1 MIGKAKPRLFYG
13 WIIVGVLALSM
24 LLAYA
29 TRSSFTVFYVAI
41 LDEFGWTRADTAGIF
56 SLSLIVYGLGG
67 ILAGFLL
74 DKLGPRKLFPMAA
87 TLIALGAFWCSRATQ
102 IWEFYVAF
110 GLIVGFGQC
119 SLGYVPTMT
128 VVNHWFVKW
137 RGLAAGIAMF
147 GLSLSFVLSPLT
159 QYMRETIGWRA
170 AFMIFAAAVFVVV
183 VPMTSIFM
191 RHRPQDMGL
200 LPDGAK
206 QETKSGPEAGKEK
219 DASII
224 DHKWASVEWTLFR
237 AFKTY
242 RLWLLFIAAIAWGSM
257 ANFPQ
262 VHQVAYITDI
272 GYSPMF
278 AATAFSVFGI
288 LMGIGPLGGLLSDR
302 IGREWN
308 VTLGATS
315 TIIGAVLALSVR
327 SAGME
332 WVWYISSLSYGLGIG
347 LIAPTLPAIYGELF
361 ASKNLGSIIGFI
373 NAGFGIG
380 GAIGPYVAGYI
391 YDVTESYSPAFI
403 MIIAAALIQT
413 TLMWVI
419 APRKVR
425 LTGGRT
431 PKEPPT
437 VPGG

>member
-1 MIGKAKPRLFYG
+1 MVEKTKPRFFYG
-13 WIIVGVLALSM
+13 WIIVAVLALSM
-24 LLAYA
+24 MLAYA

-41 LDEFGWTRADTAGIF
+41 LDEYGWTRADTAGIF

-74 DKLGPRKLFPMAA
+74 DKVGPRKLFPIAA
-87 TLIALGAFWCSRATQ
+87 TLIALGVLWCSRATQ
-102 IWEFYVAF
+102 LWEFYVAF
-110 GLIVGFGQC
+110 GIIVGFGQC

-147 GLSLSFVLSPLT
+147 GLSLSFALSPLT
-159 QYMRETIGWRA
+159 QYLRETVGWRT
-170 AFMIFAAAVFVVV
+170 AFMIFAAAVFVIV
-183 VPMTSIFM
+183 VPMTSLLM

-200 LPDGAK
+200 LPDGAE
-206 QETKSGPEAGKEK
+206 QEPESGPETRKEH
-219 DASII
+219 DASIV
-224 DHKWASVEWTLFR
+224 DREWVSVEWTLFQ

-242 RLWLLFIAAIAWGSM
+242 RLWLLLAAGIVWGM
-257 ANFPQ
+257 VVNFPQ

-278 AATAFSVFGI
+278 AATAFSIFGI

-302 IGREWN
+302 IGRERSI
-308 VTLGATS
+308 TLGATS
-315 TIIGAVLALSVR
+315 TVIGVALALSVR
-327 SAGME
+327 GTGME
-332 WVWYISSLSYGLGIG
+332 WAWYVSSISYGLGIG

-361 ASKNLGSIIGFI
+361 AGKNLGSIIGFI
-373 NAGFGIG
+373 NAGFGVG

-391 YDVTESYSPAFI
+391 YDVTGGYTLAFVI
-403 MIIAAALIQT
+403 MMAAAFIQT
-413 TLMWVI
+413 TLMWLV

-425 LTGGRT
+425 LTGGRM
-431 PKEPPT
+431 PEEPT
-437 VPGG
+437 IG

>member
-1 MIGKAKPRLFYG
+1 MVEKAKPRFFYG
-13 WIIVGVLALSM
+13 WIIVGVLMLSM

-41 LDEFGWTRADTAGIF
+41 LGEFGWTRADTAGIF

-67 ILAGFLL
+67 ILAGYLL

-87 TLIALGAFWCSRATQ
+87 TLIALGALWCSRATQ

-110 GLIVGFGQC
+110 GLILGFGQC

-170 AFMIFAAAVFVVV
+170 AFMVFAAAVFVIV
-183 VPMTSIFM
+183 VPVTSLFM

-200 LPDGAK
+200 LPYGVK
-206 QETKSGPEAGKEK
+206 QETESGPEKKKEK

-224 DHKWASVEWTLFR
+224 DHEWASVEWTLFR

-242 RLWLLFIAAIAWGSM
+242 RLWLLLVAAIVWGM
-257 ANFPQ
+257 MINFPQ

-278 AATAFSVFGI
+278 AATAFSTFGI
-288 LMGIGPLGGLLSDR
+288 LTGIGPLGGLLSDR

-308 VTLGATS
+308 VTLGAAS
-315 TIIGAVLALSVR
+315 TIIGIALALSVR
-327 SAGME
+327 GADME
-332 WVWYISSLSYGLGIG
+332 WIWYISSVSYGLGIG
-347 LIAPTLPAIYGELF
+347 LIAPTLPAVYGELF
-361 ASKNLGSIIGFI
+361 AGKNLGSIIGFI

-380 GAIGPYVAGYI
+380 GAIGTYLAGFI
-391 YDVTESYSPAFI
+391 YDTNESYTLAFVMI
-403 MIIAAALIQT
+403 MVATFIQI
-413 TLMWVI
+413 TLMWLI
-419 APRKVR
+419 APRKVK
-425 LTGGRT
+425 LAGRRMA
-431 PKEPPT
+431 KE
-437 VPGG
+437 